1 MKILNSFGKNFEIID
16 YIKFPL
22 SSTELKDLSNKMGVR
37 PRDFIRTRE
46 STFKDLK
53 LQNYIDDDEALF
65 KYMSKN
71 PKLIERPIVVYGN
84 RAVLARPV
92 DKIKN
97 LIGM

>member
-1 MKILNSFGKNFEIID
+1 MMRMKNQ
-16 YIKFPL
+16 Y
-22 SSTELKDLSNKMGVR
+22 
-37 PRDFIRTRE
+37 
-46 STFKDLK
+46 K

-92 DKIKN
+92 DKIKD